1 MSDASSRGAHG
12 WFPLCDNNQLADNAI
27 YHTELH
33 GHEVVAWRDTQGAV
47 NVWDNRC
54 PHRGVRLSLGHH
66 RGDSVQCQYHGW
78 QFGSGDGACRF
89 VPAHRDA
96 APPPVAV
103 ATWPVEVRY
112 GFVWTRLAMPDE
124 TVAQREF
131 ASLSELDDDVPQLRL
146 RTVAIDAPADAVQRA
161 LSGYTFDATHV
172 DPWKAA
178 DCVAF
183 DVSDHAVMIES
194 LDDGVDDGAHR
205 VVFLL
210 QPANAHR
217 TYLHGVVLGEIPAAQ
232 RVSVLRHHQT
242 RLNSLRDALEHGVQV
257 TPFASTHAAPVARV
271 ATRAVPGSSVI
282 DTRGLRRSSS
292 SSSAPLQVSADAR
305 AVYGSPR
312 AQRANRQ
319 RSRRAELAR
328 RVARKRRRCAD
339 VVRAGRVRH
348 LPHHRARRHARSS
361 RRLSDARRATRR
373 KLHDGVR
380 VARRIR
386 HLDTRSV
393 RRPC

>member
-305 AVYGSPR
+305 AFTVRLARS
-312 AQRANRQ
+312 AQTVSVPAGLSLLDALRENGVDVPTSCEQGVCGTCRTTVLDGTPDH
-319 RSRRAELAR
+319 RDDYLTPDERRAGNCMM
-328 RVARKRRRCAD
+328 VC
-339 VVRAGRVRH
+339 VSRA
-348 LPHHRARRHARSS
+348 A
-361 RRLSDARRATRR
+361 SDT
-373 KLHDGVR
+373 LT
-380 VARRIR
+380 
-386 HLDTRSV
+386 LDL
-393 RRPC
+393 